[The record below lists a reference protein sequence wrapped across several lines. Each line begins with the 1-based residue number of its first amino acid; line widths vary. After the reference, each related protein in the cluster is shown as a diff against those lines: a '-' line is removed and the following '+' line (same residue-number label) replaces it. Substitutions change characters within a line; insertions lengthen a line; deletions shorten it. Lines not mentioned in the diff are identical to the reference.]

1 MTEATDA
8 ELIRMLE
15 ERLLDP
21 QARRDAAFLD
31 QVLADDFIE
40 FGRSGAVC
48 DKAGAIEALLA
59 QADYPGARL
68 SVFRR
73 ALAPTSCSSSIE
85 APAPTDRGPPCAPR
99 SGDTRRMA
107 GVSSSIRARRRPV
120 SRRARRLNAPARP
133 APRIRRNG
141 NSRRDG
147 R

>member
-1 MTEATDA
+1 MLGLASRKRARGEPRIVTEATDA

-68 SVFRR
+68 SVFSAR
-73 ALAPTSCSSSIE
+73 ALAPDVMLVVYRSARADGSRAALRSSIWRHE
-85 APAPTDRGPPCAPR
+85 THGWRLVFHQGTPT
-99 SGDTRRMA
+99 SG
-107 GVSSSIRARRRPV
+107 
-120 SRRARRLNAPARP
+120 
-133 APRIRRNG
+133 
-141 NSRRDG
+141 
-147 R
+147 